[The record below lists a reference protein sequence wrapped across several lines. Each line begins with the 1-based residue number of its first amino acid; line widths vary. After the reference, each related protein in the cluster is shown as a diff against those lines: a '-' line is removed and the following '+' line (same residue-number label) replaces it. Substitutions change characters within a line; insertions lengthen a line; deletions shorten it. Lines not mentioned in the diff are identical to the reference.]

1 MRRWGIE
8 LLILAVVIIWGI
20 NFTIAKYGLLEF
32 TAIEFTALRMISA
45 APLMLL
51 LTFLLKSRFIWR
63 EKIYLD

>member
-45 APLMLL
+45 ALMLL
-51 LTFLLKSRFIWR
+51 LTFLLKSRFIWNER
-63 EKIYLD
+63 IYLD

>member
-63 EKIYLD
+63 KRYT

>member
-45 APLMLL
+45 APLKLL

-63 EKIYLD
+63 ERYT

>member
-8 LLILAVVIIWGI
+8 LLLLTVVIIWGI

-51 LTFLLKSRFIWR
+51 LTIF
-63 EKIYLD
+63 Y